1 VLETDKD
8 VLDWYEQQ
16 PRALSKEFIDS
27 IPWTEVQ
34 NYPLNPAFVPV
45 LLYMRDV
52 ESFTEVYY
60 RELLRTPTCR
70 NPHIRKFMDRWSVE
84 ENEHANLLNR
94 FLNEAGI
101 PTSANWWNEAK
112 AAIPLTYTLQTQI
125 GGAITRLF
133 GKHFSG
139 VHMVWGAINEMTT
152 LQGYRRLW
160 DLAGHPVW
168 EKLLR
173 AIAQEESIHSRFY
186 WNIARIRLERSSFT
200 RKLSR
205 ITIKNF
211 WTPVGQGTKPQTE
224 TDYVI
229 ATLFKG
235 SSGVDHIERTV
246 GQRMERLPGLSGL
259 KVVTERI
266 AAISIDGYCRRRLI
280 SI

>member
-1 VLETDKD
+1 MFETDKD
-8 VLDWYEQQ
+8 VLDWYERQ
-16 PRALSKEFIDS
+16 PRALSREFVNS
-27 IPWTEVQ
+27 IPWSEVRKH
-34 NYPLNPAFVPV
+34 PLNPAFVPV
-45 LLYMRDV
+45 LFYMRDV

-60 RELLRTPTCR
+60 KELLRTPTCR

-94 FLNEAGI
+94 FLNEAGTA
-101 PTSANWWNEAK
+101 TSENWWNEAK
-112 AAIPLTYTLQTQI
+112 ASIPLTYTMQTQI
-125 GGAITRLF
+125 GSLITKVF

-160 DLAGHPVW
+160 KLAGHPVL
-168 EKLLR
+168 EYLLR
-173 AIAQEESIHSRFY
+173 AIAQEESIHSSFY
-186 WNIARIRLERSSFT
+186 WHIARLRLERSDFT

-205 ITIKNF
+205 FMIDKF
-211 WTPVGQGTKPQTE
+211 WTPVGQGTKPQKE

-235 SSGVDHIERTV
+235 SSGVNHFERTV
-246 GQRMERLPGLSGL
+246 GQRMERLPGFSGL

-266 AAISIDGYCRRRLI
+266 AAISLDGYCKPRLI

>member
-1 VLETDKD
+1 MFESDKD
-8 VLDWYEQQ
+8 VLDWYERQ
-16 PRALSKEFIDS
+16 PRALSKEFVNTIGWNEIKDH
-27 IPWTEVQ
+27 
-34 NYPLNPAFVPV
+34 PLNPAFVPV

-60 RELLRTPTCR
+60 QELLRTPTCK
-70 NPHIRKFMDRWSVE
+70 NPYIRKFMDRWSVE

-101 PTSANWWNEAK
+101 TTSENWWNEAK
-112 AAIPLTYTLQTQI
+112 ASIPRSYTIENYI
-125 GGAITRLF
+125 GSMIIKIF
-133 GKHFSG
+133 GKHVSG

-160 DLAGHPVW
+160 KLAGHPVL
-168 EKLLR
+168 EQLLR
-173 AIAQEESIHSRFY
+173 AIAQEESIHSNFY
-186 WNIARIRLERSSFT
+186 WQVARLRLEGSDFT

-205 ITIKNF
+205 FMVDKF
-211 WTPVGQGTKPQTE
+211 WTPVGQGTKPQRD

-235 SSGVDHIERTV
+235 ANGVKIFEKNV
-246 GQRMERLPGLSGL
+246 GQRMERLPGFRGL
-259 KVVTERI
+259 KVVTERVK
-266 AAISIDGYCRRRLI
+266 AISIDGNCKPRLI

>member
-1 VLETDKD
+1 MFETDREVLE
-8 VLDWYEQQ
+8 WYERQ
-16 PRALSKEFIDS
+16 PRALSKDFVDS
-27 IPWTEVQ
+27 IPWGDVPR
-34 NYPLNPAFVPV
+34 YPLNPAFVPV

-60 RELLRTPTCR
+60 QELLRTPTCR

-101 PTSANWWNEAK
+101 PSSTNWSDEAK
-112 AAIPLTYTLQTQI
+112 AAIPLSYTVQTQV
-125 GGAITRLF
+125 GSAITRVF

-160 DLAGHPVW
+160 HLAGHPVL
-168 EKLLR
+168 EHLLR
-173 AIAQEESIHSRFY
+173 AIAQEESIHSSFY
-186 WNIARIRLERSSFT
+186 WNIARLRLERSGFT

-205 ITIKNF
+205 FVINNF
-211 WTPVGQGTKPQTE
+211 WTPVGQGTKPQNE

-235 SSGVDHIERTV
+235 ASGVNHFERTV
-246 GQRMERLPGLSGL
+246 GQRMERLPGFSGL

-266 AAISIDGYCRRRLI
+266 ASISIEGYSRPRLI